1 MIYQSLKEHVYN
13 YISDEIKNKSLDA
26 NEKINEQEICNKLG
40 VSRTP
45 VREALIQLSSDG
57 LLEITPR
64 RGFRVKAL
72 TMKEAQDLYA
82 VISNLDVMAAEIAI
96 RKLSE
101 EDLAQMQALLEKMDD
116 AILRYE
122 FRDYYKLQMD
132 FHNIYI
138 LRTDNQP
145 LIDTIFR
152 LKKRFIRQSYP
163 NEMSNC
169 VRDILL
175 NTNREH
181 REIFHCFKEKN
192 LDKLKREL
200 KQHWNLN
207 YAEMDSLDEKKI
219 YQE

>member
-13 YISDEIKNKSLDA
+13 YISDEIRNKNLGA

-64 RGFRVKAL
+64 RGFRVKSL
-72 TMKEAQDLYA
+72 TLKEAQDIYA
-82 VISNLDVMAAEIAI
+82 VISALDVMAAEISI
-96 RKLSE
+96 KKLSK
-101 EDLAQMQALLEKMDD
+101 EDLNEMQDLLKKMND
-116 AILRYE
+116 AILSYDFNE
-122 FRDYYKLQMD
+122 YYKLQMD
-132 FHNIYI
+132 FHNVYI
-138 LRTDNQP
+138 LRTDNEP

-152 LKKRFIRQSYP
+152 LKKLFIRQSYP
-163 NEMSNC
+163 NEKSNC
-169 VRDILL
+169 IRDILL
-175 NTNREH
+175 NTNKEH
-181 REIFHCFKEKN
+181 HKIFNCFKEKN
-192 LDKLKREL
+192 IDNLKKEL

>member
-26 NEKINEQEICNKLG
+26 NEKINEQKICNKLG

-64 RGFRVKAL
+64 RGFRVKSL

-116 AILRYE
+116 AILHYE
-122 FRDYYKLQMD
+122 FRNYYKLQMD

-163 NEMSNC
+163 NEKSNC

-181 REIFHCFKEKN
+181 HEIFDCFKEKN
-192 LDKLKREL
+192 LDKLKKEL

>member
-13 YISDEIKNKSLDA
+13 YISDEIKNKNLDA

-64 RGFRVKAL
+64 RGFRVKSL

-82 VISNLDVMAAEIAI
+82 VISNLDVMAAEIALQ
-96 RKLSE
+96 KLSE
-101 EDLAQMQALLEKMDD
+101 EDLTKMQILVDQMDD

-122 FRDYYKLQMD
+122 FGDYYKLQMD

-138 LRTDNQP
+138 LRTDNRP

-163 NEMSNC
+163 NEKSNC

-175 NTNREH
+175 NTNQEH
-181 REIFHCFKEKN
+181 REILNCFKEKN
-192 LDKLKREL
+192 LDKLKKDL
-200 KQHWNLN
+200 QQHWNLN